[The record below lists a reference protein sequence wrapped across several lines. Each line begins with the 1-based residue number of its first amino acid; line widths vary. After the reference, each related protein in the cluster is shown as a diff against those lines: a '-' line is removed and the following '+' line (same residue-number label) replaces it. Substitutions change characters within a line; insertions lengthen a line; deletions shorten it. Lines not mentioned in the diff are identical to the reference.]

1 MSTKIKPKF
10 SFKLLSLFMAVLMVA
25 SSFPVAA
32 GSAFAADDEEMITV
46 EFKVT
51 DSAEQPVNGATV
63 EIKDNDTRKV
73 LTTSTL
79 IGRLKNTYETD
90 ENGKVTFD
98 VDEVDVYDYTVTAKG
113 MSTIS
118 GKINKTDLADPKKNN
133 GTISVS
139 LNF

>member
-32 GSAFAADDEEMITV
+32 GSAFAKDETNQISMTFV
-46 EFKVT
+46 VT
-51 DSAEQPVNGATV
+51 DTAEQPVNGATV

-118 GKINKTDLADPKKNN
+118 GKINKTDLADPKR
-133 GTISVS
+133 IMEQS
-139 LNF
+139 LFL